1 MRRPSSSSRPVRPVA
16 VFGGARR
23 GPVGR
28 RGDIYRVGVGAGA
41 FGIGD
46 MLGVGDID
54 GMDGICPIG
63 IFMSFIM
70 EAQQSSFAACMEP
83 QQPECAKKRRY
94 TPATRMKMPT
104 AMPVM
109 ARAG

>member
-1 MRRPSSSSRPVRPVA
+1 VFGERGEA
-16 VFGGARR
+16 VFGCDGDRVYR
-23 GPVGR
+23 G
-28 RGDIYRVGVGAGA
+28 GVGTGV
-41 FGIGD
+41 FGVGD
-46 MLGVGDID
+46 MLGIGDID
-54 GMDGICPIG
+54 GMDGIFMF
-63 IFMSFIM
+63 FMSFIM

-94 TPATRMKMPT
+94 TPATTMKMPT

>member
-1 MRRPSSSSRPVRPVA
+1 
-16 VFGGARR
+16 
-23 GPVGR
+23 
-28 RGDIYRVGVGAGA
+28 VGVGLGV

-46 MLGVGDID
+46 MPGVGDID
-54 GMDGICPIG
+54 GVEGICPIG

-70 EAQQSSFAACMEP
+70 EAQSSFAACMEP

-94 TPATRMKMPT
+94 TPATIIKMPT